1 MLSWGGGEWLGA
13 SKQKSEVK
21 HNWPTVGVSVGDTGV
36 GWGTQR
42 KGLDLSGPIEWEL
55 QDGHTPMS

>member
-1 MLSWGGGEWLGA
+1 MVGA
-13 SKQKSEVK
+13 SKQKSVVK
-21 HNWPTVGVSVGDTGV
+21 YNWPKVEVSGGGGGRTAV

-42 KGLDLSGPIEWEL
+42 KGLDLSRPIEWEL